1 MTYGSRAFLLLLH
14 EAQDGSQLAKD
25 AVVLAS
31 LPIIY
36 QLTQDEDEV
45 QELIVWLYERVIPRW
60 TEVHWWGGHAKRLLV
75 WRLMD
80 LRKKEDRRRKRG
92 L

>member
-31 LPIIY
+31 LPLIY
-36 QLTQDEDEV
+36 GLTRDEDEV

-60 TEVHWWGGHAKRLLV
+60 TEVYWWGGHARRFLYQ
-75 WRLMD
+75 RLMN
-80 LRKKEDRRRKRG
+80 LRKMDTRRRARG